1 MLAVLRRSFASHPLF
16 TQQLQLLS
24 VSLLPSLNN
33 GLSSQLDNSLSN
45 PLAATLASRASL
57 LASPSPTTYHER
69 SMFSLPGFEDDLAKK
84 YTERKLLGYSPEQMF
99 DVVASVE
106 HYKDFVPWCQKSTVV
121 LQQDD
126 NTYLEA
132 ELEVGFQIFVEK
144 YLSKVKLQP
153 PTMVSSQVGESTLFS
168 HLNSSWKFQ
177 PGPTPQ
183 SVWMT
188 FYVDFAFKS
197 PLYRHVAS
205 LFFEEVVEKM
215 MGAFEGRCRKLYGP
229 STLDRSYHHQ
239 QQQRRRR
246 IDDDQEKHMGAAA
259 APHTQN

>member
-1 MLAVLRRSFASHPLF
+1 MLAVLRRSFASHPLS

-24 VSLLPSLNN
+24 VSLLPSLNH
-33 GLSSQLDNSLSN
+33 GLSSQLDASLSN
-45 PLAATLASRASL
+45 PLTSPLASL
-57 LASPSPTTYHER
+57 LASQSPTTYHQR
-69 SMFSLPGFEDDLAKK
+69 SIFSLPGFEDDLAKK
-84 YTERKLLGYSPEQMF
+84 YTERKLLGYSPQQMF

-121 LQQDD
+121 LKQDD

-144 YLSKVKLQP
+144 YLSKVKLQR
-153 PTMVSSQVGESTLFS
+153 PTMISSHVGESTLFS
-168 HLNSSWKFQ
+168 HLSNSWKFQ

-188 FYVDFAFKS
+188 FHVDFAFKS

-215 MGAFEGRCRKLYGP
+215 MGAFEGRCRQLYGP
-229 STLDRSYHHQ
+229 SSLAKSYQ
-239 QQQRRRR
+239 QQQEQRRRLS
-246 IDDDQEKHMGAAA
+246 DDGEEKHSAAA
-259 APHTQN
+259 AGPQTRS

>member
-1 MLAVLRRSFASHPLF
+1 MLAVLRRSLASNPLS
-16 TQQLQLLS
+16 TSQLQLLS
-24 VSLLPSLNN
+24 VSLLPTLNN
-33 GLSSQLDNSLSN
+33 GLSSQLDSSLSDPRA
-45 PLAATLASRASL
+45 PLSPTRAPFLAL
-57 LASPSPTTYHER
+57 PSPIYHQR
-69 SMFSLPGFEDDLAKK
+69 SIFSLPGFDDDLAKK
-84 YTERKLLGYSPEQMF
+84 YTEKKLLGYSPQQMY

-121 LQQDD
+121 LKNTDA
-126 NTYLEA
+126 TYLEA

-144 YLSKVKLQP
+144 YLSKVTLQP
-153 PTMVSSQVGESTLFS
+153 PTMVSSHVGESTLFS
-168 HLNSSWKFQ
+168 HLDSSWKFQ

-188 FYVDFAFKS
+188 FHVDFAFKS

-229 STLDRSYHHQ
+229 SSLAKEYEHQ
-239 QQQRRRR
+239 RERRRQQG
-246 IDDDQEKHMGAAA
+246 DEAS
-259 APHTQN
+259 APQTQS

>member
-1 MLAVLRRSFASHPLF
+1 MLAVLRRSLASHPVS

-24 VSLLPSLNN
+24 VSLLPTLQN
-33 GLSSQLDNSLSN
+33 GLSSQLDTSLPS
-45 PLAATLASRASL
+45 PITTLSSTRSSL
-57 LASPSPTTYHER
+57 LASSSPTNNVTQR
-69 SMFSLPGFEDDLAKK
+69 SIFSLPGFEDDLAKK
-84 YTERKLLGYSPEQMF
+84 YTERKLLGYSPQQMY

-121 LQQDD
+121 FRKDD

-153 PTMVSSQVGESTLFS
+153 PTMITSHVGESTLFS
-168 HLNSSWKFQ
+168 HLNNSWKFQ

-215 MGAFEGRCRKLYGP
+215 MGAFEGRCRTLYGP
-229 STLDRSYHHQ
+229 SSLAKEYDQ
-239 QQQRRRR
+239 QRARRRR
-246 IDDDQEKHMGAAA
+246 HGDEGAAA
-259 APHTQN
+259 PQTQS